1 MLYRY
6 LFIVRFGLVNVVAA
20 AMLAAAYLQGWL
32 DAVINSYLR
41 ELSAGIFM
49 VFLYGLFRCG
59 AKVWRHGV
67 ELNDLKTG
75 TPEPESRAGRYLSRA
90 GKADSESRSIQVTVL
105 RLRLTDGIVVVR
117 GIANSLVMLG
127 LIGTVIGF
135 IIALSGV
142 DPQAATRV
150 ENVAAMVSIL
160 IDGMSVALNTTLVG
174 SVLYVW
180 LIVNY
185 GILVSGT
192 VDLIAE
198 IIEQGEIRA
207 GA

>member
-1 MLYRY
+1 M
-6 LFIVRFGLVNVVAA
+6 
-20 AMLAAAYLQGWL
+20 
-32 DAVINSYLR
+32 INSYLR

-49 VFLYGLFRCG
+49 VFLYGLFHCG

-90 GKADSESRSIQVTVL
+90 GKADAESRSIQVTVL
-105 RLRLTDGIVVVR
+105 RLKLTDGIVVVR
-117 GIANSLVMLG
+117 SIANSLVMLG

-142 DPQAATRV
+142 DPEAATRV